1 MAERILV
8 DTWGWLTLHDKR
20 ERRHEE
26 LKTYCLRMEDQGI
39 RWLTTDY
46 ILDETFTILFRRLA
60 ADRAKVAT
68 ELLLEMGRKGF
79 LTVERIGAERFEKA
93 VQLRFKFLDKPD
105 ISFTDLS
112 SMVVME
118 ELKTWTIITADGHF
132 MHAGKGFQI
141 VPE

>member
-1 MAERILV
+1 MAERIFV

-26 LKTYCLRMEDQGI
+26 LKTYCLLMEDQGI

-46 ILDETFTILFRRLA
+46 VFDETFTILFHRLA
-60 ADRAKVAT
+60 ADRAKVAV
-68 ELLLEMGRKGF
+68 ELLQDMERKGF
-79 LTVERIGAERFEKA
+79 LVVERIGAERFEKA

-105 ISFTDLS
+105 ISFTDLT

-118 ELKTWTIITADGHF
+118 DLKIQTIITADGHF
-132 MHAGKGFQI
+132 MHSGKGFQV